1 MERLLAIF
9 HAIVAAPVAGGRADL
24 MEQVA
29 TLRRLRLLVR
39 GATIGD
45 EAVGGGKWRVG
56 CGLEFARGVA
66 SGVGLDLEAF
76 LIE

>member
-1 MERLLAIF
+1 
-9 HAIVAAPVAGGRADL
+9 

-39 GATIGD
+39 SASMADDG
-45 EAVGGGKWRVG
+45 VGGGKWRVG

-66 SGVGLDLEAF
+66 RGVGLDLEEY
-76 LIE
+76 LVE

>member
-1 MERLLAIF
+1 
-9 HAIVAAPVAGGRADL
+9 

-29 TLRRLRLLVR
+29 TLRRLRLMVR
-39 GATIGD
+39 GASMGD
-45 EAVGGGKWRVG
+45 DGVGGGKWRVG

-66 SGVGLDLEAF
+66 RGIELDLEGF